1 MENTRNETNQSEN
14 FSSDFNA
21 ITDNFVLE
29 MPEARIRK
37 LTVGWLLLSLAALV
51 IGGLFSLLIVLSRT
65 PFFQEVIP
73 FVDFFHT
80 ALVVH
85 VDMTVLVWFLGF
97 AGVLWNLNSSVRCV
111 RCGWVAL
118 GLTVFG
124 TVIITLAP
132 FFGAAE
138 PLMNNYVPVLQH
150 PLFLFGLALFGLGF
164 TLLVLNGLFFSH
176 SVTSTIS
183 GKGALRFGLYTAL
196 LAAFVSVA
204 MLIMSY
210 IDMPEF
216 AVSAYF
222 YELLFWDAGHTLQFM
237 HIQLMLVSWL
247 WMATVAGM
255 ALKLS
260 PRVALII
267 FAIGLLPVIL
277 TPFIYSMYDLGAA
290 THKQAISYLMQYGGG
305 LASLPIGLIIL
316 FGFISTNR
324 KNIKVGPEF
333 YALVFS
339 VLLFG
344 VGGVIGFMIS
354 GSNVTVPA
362 HYHGSIVAVTLIYM
376 GVTFHILPRIGF
388 KTIKGKWATRQ
399 PVIYAIGQL
408 MHIIGLVW
416 SGGYGV
422 QRKTAGVDQ
431 GLVDIE
437 RVIGMGVMGL
447 GGLIA
452 VIGGIMFLVI
462 VFKSMWP
469 QKKI

>member
-1 MENTRNETNQSEN
+1 MQRNTQSEN
-14 FSSDFNA
+14 IGSNFNA
-21 ITDNFVLE
+21 ITDSFVLD
-29 MPEARIRK
+29 MPEADIRK
-37 LTVGWLLLSLAALV
+37 LTVGWLLLSLGALV

-65 PFFQEVIP
+65 PYFQEVIP
-73 FVDFFHT
+73 FADFFHT

-97 AGVLWNLNSSVRCV
+97 AGVLWNLNNSVRCV
-111 RCGWVAL
+111 RCGWFAL
-118 GLTVFG
+118 ALTVLG
-124 TVIITLAP
+124 TVVITLAP

-150 PLFLFGLALFGLGF
+150 PLFLFGLGVFGLGF

-183 GKGALRFGLYTAL
+183 GEGALRFGLYTAL
-196 LAAFVSVA
+196 LAALISVA
-204 MLIMSY
+204 MLVMSY
-210 IDMPEF
+210 IDMPSF

-222 YELLFWDAGHTLQFM
+222 YELLFWDAGHTIQFM
-237 HIQLMLVSWL
+237 HIQLMLVCWL
-247 WMATVAGM
+247 WMATVAGIS
-255 ALKLS
+255 LKLS

-267 FAIGLLPVIL
+267 FAIGLLPIIL

-305 LASLPIGLIIL
+305 LASLPIGLMIL
-316 FGFISTNR
+316 FGFIKSNR
-324 KNIKVGPEF
+324 NHFNIGPEF

-339 VLLFG
+339 MLLFG

-362 HYHGSIVAVTLIYM
+362 HYHGSIVAVTLAYM
-376 GVTFHILPRIGF
+376 GVTFHILPRLGF
-388 KTIKGKWATRQ
+388 NKIKSKWATRQ
-399 PVIYAIGQL
+399 PVIYAVGQL

-437 RVIGMGVMGL
+437 RIIGMGIMGL

-462 VFKSMWP
+462 VFKSMLGS
-469 QKKI
+469 QKQIGV